1 MKLAE
6 QTSDLPGR
14 RVGPRQ
20 RLGTFAVNEFKLF
33 SAIGRKATAYRSR
46 CRTKAN
52 GPQVLEQRND
62 GAALWFAERKMTSPF
77 RLTVVREPPS
87 NVTSDLSL
95 TPRYLHDARSDD
107 NRQPWSRASPLG
119 TLSISRLDCTFES
132 TRLIREI
139 SIYSVCRSDYCEQ
152 PRATTSA
159 TPSTTSPRTSQMR
172 SYLSTVGSQCGG
184 TRRSRSP
191 R

>member
-1 MKLAE
+1 M
-6 QTSDLPGR
+6 SDLPGC

-33 SAIGRKATAYRSR
+33 SAIGRKATARRSR

-52 GPQVLEQRND
+52 GPQVPEQRND
-62 GAALWFAERKMTSPF
+62 GAALWFRRAKDD
-77 RLTVVREPPS
+77 
-87 NVTSDLSL
+87 VTLSTHGRARASFQRPSDLSL

-107 NRQPWSRASPLG
+107 NRQLWSRASPLG
-119 TLSISRLDCTFES
+119 TRSISRLDCIFEL
-132 TRLIREI
+132 TRWIREI

-152 PRATTSA
+152 PRAMTSA

>member
-1 MKLAE
+1 MNSNCSRPSGAKP
-6 QTSDLPGR
+6 LP
-14 RVGPRQ
+14 
-20 RLGTFAVNEFKLF
+20 
-33 SAIGRKATAYRSR
+33 IGR
-46 CRTKAN
+46 
-52 GPQVLEQRND
+52 
-62 GAALWFAERKMTSPF
+62 GAAPKPTDRKCWSNEMTVRLCGFAERKMTSPF

-119 TLSISRLDCTFES
+119 TLSVSRHDCTYES
-132 TRLIREI
+132 TRWIREI